1 MPPDR
6 GGRDDAGAGVL
17 PAIAP
22 LRPDSIPQRLLTMK
36 GFSL

>member
-6 GGRDDAGAGVL
+6 GGRDDAGGL
-17 PAIAP
+17 PAIA
-22 LRPDSIPQRLLTMK
+22 LRQPHSIPQRLLTMK